1 MRRGGVEAVF
11 DELLDDGGG
20 TLDYLAGGYAVYCL
34 GGEGADW
41 CHGCCEEAKSS
52 AAGSTAAGG
61 PERNAKCT
69 RNAVDEAEIWREAQQ
84 VFATIHLVYIMTTYF
99 SYISKMATHHSLHLR
114 LVNSSQS

>member
-41 CHGCCEEAKSS
+41 CHGCWEEAKSS

-84 VFATIHLVYIMTTYF
+84 VFED
-99 SYISKMATHHSLHLR
+99 SSSLHHDNL
-114 LVNSSQS
+114 LLLYLKNGDASQPSP